1 MEIDRKHNQPTR
13 ERTHQVD
20 TLYTAIMAI
29 GGIALMPLAIA
40 VIGGI
45 IRHRRASRR
54 AAMFGRFND
63 RIGY

>member
-1 MEIDRKHNQPTR
+1 M
-13 ERTHQVD
+13 D
-20 TLYTAIMAI
+20 TVTMAIMAI

-40 VIGGI
+40 IIGGI